1 MDTDSYE
8 FTVPPGA
15 GPTSISVTPAATS
28 NLDVKATLYD
38 ATMTEVAVSDPRA
51 TKIDVNTVT
60 GLDASIEATLAPGDY
75 TLVVDGVG
83 VPGSYIDYGSIGS
96 YTVNAVTGALPVV
109 VPGAGWVVEGNSG
122 TRTLTVP
129 VTLSEPSSQTVTVDW
144 ETIDS
149 LAQPQ
154 AGVDFESAS
163 GTVTFLP
170 GETSGTASFTVYG
183 DTLDENML
191 WNAEWGGLLFHT
203 PTNATIGAGLGAVG
217 FALIVDDD
225 PPPTI
230 ITTVA
235 GVLEG
240 DVGDTTL
247 MVRFQLSAPS
257 GQTVSVNWATVD
269 SAAQPQAG
277 VDYAPGSGT
286 LTFAPGETSK
296 SVPFVVH
303 GDTVREPGTFYNA
316 EWGSI
321 QLSSP
326 TNAVFGSGP
335 LARIGLALIID
346 DD

>member
-1 MDTDSYE
+1 
-8 FTVPPGA
+8 
-15 GPTSISVTPAATS
+15 
-28 NLDVKATLYD
+28 
-38 ATMTEVAVSDPRA
+38 
-51 TKIDVNTVT
+51 
-60 GLDASIEATLAPGDY
+60 
-75 TLVVDGVG
+75 
-83 VPGSYIDYGSIGS
+83 
-96 YTVNAVTGALPVV
+96 
-109 VPGAGWVVEGNSG
+109 
-122 TRTLTVP
+122 
-129 VTLSEPSSQTVTVDW
+129 
-144 ETIDS
+144 
-149 LAQPQ
+149 
-154 AGVDFESAS
+154 
-163 GTVTFLP
+163 
-170 GETSGTASFTVYG
+170 VYG

-286 LTFAPGETSK
+286 LTFAPGETSM